1 MLMWTADSHVGRIVH
16 SFSVEVMNIQRL
28 TAVSD
33 SLPVRCCV
41 QICVEGNIASGK
53 TTCLEYFSKTSSI
66 EVSRSLCSVAVCVQD
81 FQCYQAPSIPFVH
94 ECIPL
99 SLPLSCRSL
108 QSQSLNGEMSEGT
121 TLW

>member
-66 EVSRSLCSVAVCVQD
+66 EVSQSLCSVAFKISSVTELKVYHL
-81 FQCYQAPSIPFVH
+81 FTNVF
-94 ECIPL
+94 L
-99 SLPLSCRSL
+99 SPCLFLAGPYRANL
-108 QSQSLNGEMSEGT
+108 
-121 TLW
+121 

>member
-1 MLMWTADSHVGRIVH
+1 MLMWTAGSHVGLIVH
-16 SFSVEVMNIQRL
+16 SFSVEVMKIQRL

-66 EVSRSLCSVAVCVQD
+66 EVSQSLCAAVCVQD
-81 FQCYQAPSIPFVH
+81 FQCSRAPSIPFVH
-94 ECIPL
+94 ECISLFL
-99 SLPLSCRSL
+99 SLSCRSL